1 MCMDIERQNFLKEFE
16 EENKLKKEMRIKEKM
31 LDLEKFFMNN
41 SVNPADYGHTITV
54 NGGKVTC
61 VSADIEIEG
70 EDYVNYEDL
79 TDDEVEELWL
89 LKEAVEVDDEKTQKR
104 ISD

>member
-1 MCMDIERQNFLKEFE
+1 MDIERQNFLKEFE
-16 EENKLKKEMRIKEKM
+16 EENKMKKAMSIKEKM

-41 SVNPADYGHTITV
+41 SVNPADFGHNITV
-54 NGGKVTC
+54 NGGKVTR

-70 EDYVNYEDL
+70 EDYTNYEDL

-89 LKEAVEVDDEKTQKR
+89 LKEEVEADEYKTQKR